1 VSGRRSLGSLDN
13 RKLRLLNQLSSRSTF
28 SSHQHHP
35 NHDEMSS
42 DTRTIDGANHVVLG
56 SMHDDK
62 ATKCWL
68 KLLRHGVAFRIDAS
82 VDDLDGTP
90 LHHRWQT
97 LFENEDPPG
106 MTIEERIDRM
116 EQVSN
121 LLVET
126 SLPVLQDLA
135 PEIPYDRSLRRCYH
149 TPTYYLRLVRDSAS
163 QEVRTSVTRGP
174 VDESPYGYQAAKEDD
189 LGAFDVGLK
198 QHSSGEIKYVA
209 TEEELSRGPT
219 KVETLDGAV
228 HRLLACTQDRKRL
241 GTDYIS
247 NHSRD
252 AMRTYLQLH
261 RNPLE
266 VPGTAAVSGL
276 VVDDDAFVGL
286 LLQDVQSA
294 GNLASHLNAIATAEH
309 LETARRLASGWHA
322 RISSVVAALHD
333 RGYYI
338 HDEISEFGIDESTG
352 IDESNLFVD
361 ADNEIWLPLSQISQ
375 QSEGVDRSSELV
387 KKDDDAVRQVFEQYV
402 PEKLT
407 SLEAAQA
414 FV

>member
-1 VSGRRSLGSLDN
+1 M
-13 RKLRLLNQLSSRSTF
+13 T
-28 SSHQHHP
+28 
-35 NHDEMSS
+35 S

-56 SMHDDK
+56 GMHDDK

-82 VDDLDGTP
+82 VDDLKGTP
-90 LHHRWQT
+90 VYRRWQV

-106 MTIEERIDRM
+106 MTVEDRIDRL

-135 PEIPYDRSLRRCYH
+135 PERPYDRSLRRCFH
-149 TPTYYLRLVRDSAS
+149 TPTYYLRLVRDSVS
-163 QEVRTSVTRGP
+163 QEVRASVTSGP
-174 VDESPYGYQAAKEDD
+174 VDESPYGYQTAKEDD
-189 LGAFDVGLK
+189 LGAFRVGLK
-198 QHSSGEIKYVA
+198 QHSSGEIKLAETEVA
-209 TEEELSRGPT
+209 LSRGPT
-219 KVETLDGAV
+219 KVGTLDGAV

-252 AMRTYLQLH
+252 AIRTYLHLH
-261 RNPLE
+261 EDPLK
-266 VPGTAAVSGL
+266 VPGVPAISGF
-276 VVDDDAFVGL
+276 VVDDNAFAGL

-294 GNLASHLNAIATAEH
+294 GNLAAHLNAITTAEH
-309 LETARRLASGWHA
+309 LQTARRLASGWQA

-338 HDEISEFGIDESTG
+338 HDEIAEFGIDESTG

-375 QSEGVDRSSELV
+375 QSEGMDRSSELV
-387 KKDDDAVRQVFEQYV
+387 KKDDEAVRRVFEQYV

-407 SLEAAQA
+407 SLEATQA